1 MSSNA
6 KILLNFRVKSI
17 TTYSQF
23 QNVKDITKCNKPFNL
38 AVLVFLLLPLVKTLE
53 TLIFSTDNNKLTK
66 FLTSLSHLTSR
77 GWLT

>member
-23 QNVKDITKCNKPFNL
+23 QNVKDITKFNKPFNL
-38 AVLVFLLLPLVKTLE
+38 AVLIFILLPLVKTLE
-53 TLIFSTDNNKLTK
+53 TQIIFTTDNNKLTK
-66 FLTSLSHLTSR
+66 FLTSLSHLASR
-77 GWLT
+77 G